1 MKFGLRERKEATSNK
16 GVNDSDFGLV
26 SQVASG
32 DTEFF
37 LHFENG
43 TKLGVEQVKLT
54 RNPQRTIKIPARQMT
69 AEEKAY

>member
-1 MKFGLRERKEATSNK
+1 
-16 GVNDSDFGLV
+16 LV
-26 SQVASG
+26 RQVASG
-32 DTEFF
+32 DTEFY

-43 TKLGVEQVKLT
+43 TKLGVEHIKME